1 MRRFAANDPQLFDAV
16 VNMCVEPGKMCMHD
30 MMSLDAAGG
39 AGIAGIGNV
48 RQVTYDKFAARGTVD
63 AARWSMRYVAAYCSS
78 PVMPNDRPDAKPVA
92 PEKLKGEGLPHPGK
106 PQRTALRTPAAERPM
121 S

>member
-1 MRRFAANDPQLFDAV
+1 
-16 VNMCVEPGKMCMHD
+16 MCVEPGKMCMHD

-39 AGIAGIGNV
+39 AGIAGIQNI

-63 AARWSMRYVAAYCSS
+63 AARWSMRYVAAYCSA
-78 PVMPNDRPDAKPVA
+78 PVMSNDRPDAEAGRTREAEGRGAAACPTR
-92 PEKLKGEGLPHPGK
+92 PE
-106 PQRTALRTPAAERPM
+106 RTASRAPAAADRPM